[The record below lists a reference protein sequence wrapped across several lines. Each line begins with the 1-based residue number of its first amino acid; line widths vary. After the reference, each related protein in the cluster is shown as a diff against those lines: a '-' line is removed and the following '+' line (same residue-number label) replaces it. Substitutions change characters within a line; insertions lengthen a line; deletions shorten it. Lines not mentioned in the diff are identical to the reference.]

1 MDNLNYVLWG
11 YYKYITNYFKLYL
24 ETFVLIV
31 VWICTERP
39 STTESPATTTW
50 PSSTTSSPVVP
61 SKQFNL
67 SLTFNVI
74 LTLLLLALLA
84 FFLFRKFYSRS
95 TPSTSHQSDVES
107 AESQKN
113 ERDPLIVALT
123 HFSIPYLWPTLHQ
136 MKELKPIGSGP
147 DLNELGCGFF
157 ELISVPNSHEAKWL

>member
-1 MDNLNYVLWG
+1 MDNLNYVIWG

-107 AESQKN
+107 AESQQN
-113 ERDPLIVALT
+113 ERDPLIVGPNTFFDPVSLT
-123 HFSIPYLWPTLHQ
+123 DSP
-136 MKELKPIGSGP
+136 S
-147 DLNELGCGFF
+147 NERAETNRFRAGFEQIRMRLF
-157 ELISVPNSHEAKWL
+157 RTN